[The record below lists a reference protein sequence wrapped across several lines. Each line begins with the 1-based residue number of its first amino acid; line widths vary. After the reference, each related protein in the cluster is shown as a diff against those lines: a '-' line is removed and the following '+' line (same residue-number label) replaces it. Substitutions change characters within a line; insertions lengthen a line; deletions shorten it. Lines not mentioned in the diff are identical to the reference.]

1 VHQTKTKTKQ
11 VTRDNHYVPQ
21 WYQRGFMPKG
31 RHKLF
36 VRNLKPGVKKLPNG
50 QALAEPELEE
60 LGPKLAFV
68 ERDLYTTRFG
78 SILNDDIETFLFGP
92 IDKTGADAV
101 RGWISGNQT
110 QIHRRFEDFFGYL
123 DAQKL
128 RTPKGLDWILKHYAG
143 LQQLDLMLQMQA
155 LRQMHCAMWSECV
168 REIVSA
174 SKATVKFLVSDHPVT
189 VFNPKMD
196 PDSIGC
202 RYPGEPGVQMVG
214 TQTIFALDANH
225 CLILTNIEYA
235 ERPSEADHLARRT
248 NARFRG
254 DSMARTDALIRG
266 RQLTDDEVHAI
277 NLVLRSRAKQYVAA
291 GRPDWLYPERYCSLS
306 WTEISP
312 ILLPRDGLFQ
322 FGGEVFIGYADG
334 STGYRDQ
341 FGRKSK
347 AHELTAKPR
356 RITNPQPE
364 DPCGCGGG
372 LKFRECCADIAPH
385 LRPSW
390 RVMSIRER
398 NLALIRAI
406 RKILELDSSDASW
419 QRMRRTLSDEQVS
432 RIYEVQ
438 AALWPEDTQLIELLP
453 SPQYRRSRALFMGSI
468 DPRFL
473 SESITGM
480 LTYVDEL
487 VVVHPF
493 INAATLRKEFSPIH
507 QPAKHRE
514 QTVRNAFTLL
524 VLESAIE
531 AGRLHLVPD
540 PLDFDLGYRE
550 EIKAIADRKEDIEI
564 GPIDEAMVRFLT
576 RDEELRFLKRL
587 PTERLKAYVKDRIPP
602 GSDEVSDADIDSVIA
617 RWKREAELDPLAL
630 LTPISDDFEGEFKIT
645 KAFARET
652 GLFVATLTGAFVY
665 TNSDTQWRR
674 LHASDG
680 VHVYEPD
687 SNAATVVHQIEG
699 LQLKLPSLTY
709 HHVSQPAGAD
719 ATRRLMRTAFR
730 TLRQSEA
737 LEVDS
742 GLASADAAPAPE
754 DEGLMTYDVR
764 ASAPAGG
771 FLRTDVSRLVL
782 TFGRTEDVDP
792 VRLAIFLKPAV
803 RPAQ

>member
-1 VHQTKTKTKQ
+1 MNQPKTKEKQ

-31 RHKLF
+31 RHKLY
-36 VRNLKPGVKKLPNG
+36 VRNLQPGVKSLPNG
-50 QALAEPELEE
+50 QTLVEPEVEE

-68 ERDLYTTRFG
+68 ELDLYTTRFG
-78 SILNDDIETFLFGP
+78 PIINDDIETFLFGP

-101 RGWISGNQT
+101 RGWISGNQA
-110 QIHRRFEDFFGYL
+110 QIHRRFQDFFGYL

-128 RTPKGLDWILKHYAG
+128 RTPKGLDWILKHYDG
-143 LQQLDLMLQMQA
+143 LPQLDLMLQMQA
-155 LRQMHCAMWSECV
+155 LRQMHSAMWSECV

-189 VFNPKMD
+189 VFNPKMG
-196 PDSIGC
+196 PDSTGC
-202 RYPGEPGVQMVG
+202 QYPGEPGVQMVG

-225 CLILTNIEYA
+225 CLILTNLEYA
-235 ERPSEADHLARRT
+235 ESPAEADHLARRT

-254 DSMARTDALIRG
+254 NSMARTDALIRG
-266 RQLTDDEVHAI
+266 RQLTDLEVHAI

-291 GRPDWLYPERYCSLS
+291 GRPEWLYPERYCNLS
-306 WTEISP
+306 WAEISS
-312 ILLPRDGLFQ
+312 ILMPRDGLFK
-322 FGGEVFIGYADG
+322 FGGDVFIGYADG
-334 STGYRDQ
+334 STAYRDQ
-341 FGRKSK
+341 FGRTSK

-356 RITNPQPE
+356 PIMNPQPE

-372 LKFRECCADIAPH
+372 LKFRECCADIEPH

-406 RKILELDSSDASW
+406 KKILELDGSDASW
-419 QRMRRTLSDEQVS
+419 LRMRRTLSDEQVS
-432 RIYEVQ
+432 RIHKVQ
-438 AALWPEDTQLIELLP
+438 AALWPRDTQLIDLLP
-453 SPQYRRSRALFMGSI
+453 SPQRRRSRALFMGSI

-480 LTYVDEL
+480 LAYVDEL

-493 INAATLRKEFSPIH
+493 MNADTMRKEFSPIH
-507 QPAKHRE
+507 QPSKHRE

-524 VLESAIE
+524 VLERAIE

-550 EIKAIADRKEDIEI
+550 EIKAITDRKENIEI
-564 GPIDEAMVRFLT
+564 GPIDDALVRFLAQ
-576 RDEELRFLKRL
+576 DEELRLVKRL
-587 PTERLKAYVKDRIPP
+587 PTERMKAYIKKRIPK
-602 GSDEVSDADIDSVIA
+602 GSDELSDADIDSVIA
-617 RWKREAELDPLAL
+617 HWKREAELDPLAL

-665 TNSDTQWRR
+665 TNSDTQWKR
-674 LHASDG
+674 LHTSDG

-687 SNAATVVHQIEG
+687 SNAAAVIRQIDA
-699 LQLKLPSLTY
+699 LHFKLPSLTY
-709 HHVSQPAGAD
+709 HHVSKPAGSD
-719 ATRRLMRTAFR
+719 AAGRLLRTAFR
-730 TLRQSEA
+730 TLRQGEE

-742 GLASADAAPAPE
+742 VQATAEAAPGPE
-754 DEGLMTYDVR
+754 DEGLVVYDVR
-764 ASAPAGG
+764 ASIPAGG
-771 FLRTDVSRLVL
+771 FRRTDVSRLVL
-782 TFGRTEDVDP
+782 TFGRTEDVAP
-792 VRLAIFLKPAV
+792 VRLALFIEPAV
-803 RPAQ
+803 NHA

>member
-1 VHQTKTKTKQ
+1 MNKPKTKEKQ

-31 RHKLF
+31 RHKLY
-36 VRNLKPGVKKLPNG
+36 VRNLQPGFKNLPNG
-50 QALAEPELEE
+50 QTLAEPEVEE
-60 LGPKLAFV
+60 LGPRLAFV
-68 ERDLYTTRFG
+68 ELDLYTTRFG
-78 SILNDDIETFLFGP
+78 RILNDDIETFLFGP

-101 RGWISGNQT
+101 RGWISGDQA
-110 QIHRRFEDFFGYL
+110 QIHRKFQDFFGYL

-128 RTPKGLDWILKHYAG
+128 RTPKGLDWILKHYDG
-143 LQQLDLMLQMQA
+143 LPQLDLMLQMQA

-174 SKATVKFLVSDHPVT
+174 SKANVKFLVSDHPIT
-189 VFNPKMD
+189 VFNPKMA
-196 PDSIGC
+196 PESTGC
-202 RYPGEPGVQMVG
+202 QYPNEPGIQMVG

-225 CLILTNIEYA
+225 CLILTNLEYA
-235 ERPSEADHLARRT
+235 ESPAEADHLARRT

-254 DSMARTDALIRG
+254 NSMARTDTLIRG
-266 RQLTDDEVHAI
+266 RQLTDVEVHAI
-277 NLVLRSRAKQYVAA
+277 NFVLRSRAKQYVAA
-291 GRPDWLYPERYCSLS
+291 GRPEWLYPEHYCNLS
-306 WTEISP
+306 WAEISL
-312 ILLPRDGLFQ
+312 ILLPRDGLFK

-334 STGYRDQ
+334 STAYTDQ
-341 FGRKSK
+341 FGRTSK

-356 RITNPQPE
+356 PIMNPQPE
-364 DPCGCGGG
+364 DPCGCGSG
-372 LKFRECCADIAPH
+372 LKFRECCADIDPH

-406 RKILELDSSDASW
+406 KKILKLDGSDASW
-419 QRMRRTLSDEQVS
+419 LRMRRTLSDEQVS
-432 RIYEVQ
+432 RIHKVQ
-438 AALWPEDTQLIELLP
+438 AALWPRDTQLIDLLP
-453 SPQYRRSRALFMGSI
+453 SPQRRRSRALFMGSI

-480 LTYVDEL
+480 LAYVDEL

-493 INAATLRKEFSPIH
+493 INADTVRKEFSPIH

-524 VLESAIE
+524 VLERAIE

-540 PLDFDLGYRE
+540 PWDFDLGYRE
-550 EIKAIADRKEDIEI
+550 EIKAITDREEKIEI
-564 GPIDEAMVRFLT
+564 GPIDDAMVRFLAQ
-576 RDEELRFLKRL
+576 DERLRFVKRL
-587 PTERLKAYVKDRIPP
+587 PTERMKAYIKERISK
-602 GSDEVSDADIDSVIA
+602 GSDELSDADIDSAISH
-617 RWKREAELDPLAL
+617 WKREAELDPLAL
-630 LTPISDDFEGEFKIT
+630 LTPISDDFESEFKIM

-665 TNSDTQWRR
+665 TNSDTQWKR

-687 SNAATVVHQIEG
+687 SNAAAVIRQIDA
-699 LQLKLPSLTY
+699 LHFKLPSLTY
-709 HHVSQPAGAD
+709 HHVSKPAGSD
-719 ATRRLMRTAFR
+719 AAGRLLRTAFR
-730 TLRQSEA
+730 TLRQGEE

-742 GLASADAAPAPE
+742 VQATAEAAPGPE
-754 DEGLMTYDVR
+754 DEGLMVYDVR

-771 FLRTDVSRLVL
+771 FRRTDVSRLVL
-782 TFGRTEDVDP
+782 TFGRTEDVAP
-792 VRLAIFLKPAV
+792 VRLALFIEPAV
-803 RPAQ
+803 NHA